1 MTREKQLSARDV
13 LRPDSK
19 QVPEALEERPP
30 ASVPEVVADVRTH
43 NGAEEAEEDDE
54 HDAVVSRGGPRS
66 SGEEQGLAGKGHARA
81 FDEDSESRRRVA
93 EGIDDRGCIHGASY
107 TDGLMADYGDHE
119 SSEDPLHILRH
130 STAHLLAAAVTE
142 LYPDAKYGIGPP
154 VQDGFYYDFAF
165 SKPISES
172 DLGAIESRMRRIA
185 QEDRP
190 FVRDVVTRQQALD
203 EFGKRGQDYKV
214 ELIND
219 KVEGDEVSLYRTG
232 GFVDLCRGPHVRS
245 TKDLKFFKLLRV
257 AGAYWRGDEKKPQL
271 TRIYGTAW
279 PSAKELEE
287 HMKFLEEAEKRDHK
301 KLGKELKLFAL
312 DERVG
317 VGQVIWLPDGATIR
331 RELERWIVDEE
342 LRRGYRHVITPH
354 VAKLDLYRQSGHWE
368 LFHETM
374 YPPMKFED
382 GEELELRPMNCPHH
396 ILVYEHDLHSYRDLP
411 LRIAELGQNYRLEKS
426 GELMGMVRVRSFNLN
441 DAHIFCTPDQVVAE
455 VKGAIQLANY
465 FMGVLGVEDY
475 WYRLSLRDHVKTKW
489 AGTDEEWEN
498 AEAMLK
504 EALDSLNLPYQVS
517 PGDAAFYGPKIDFQV
532 MDAHRREFTNNT
544 VQVDYQ
550 LPKKFDLEYVAED
563 GSRQRPVMIHRG
575 AFGAFERMVAYLIEL
590 YAGAFPTWLHPVQVI
605 IIPITDAE
613 HEYAWRVAERLRQTN
628 LRVEVDGRSERM
640 QRKIRDAQARK
651 VPYMTILGGREAE
664 SGHVNVRDR
673 SGSQTDEPL
682 EEFVQ
687 RVTQEVAERRR

>member
-1 MTREKQLSARDV
+1 
-13 LRPDSK
+13 
-19 QVPEALEERPP
+19 
-30 ASVPEVVADVRTH
+30 
-43 NGAEEAEEDDE
+43 
-54 HDAVVSRGGPRS
+54 
-66 SGEEQGLAGKGHARA
+66 
-81 FDEDSESRRRVA
+81 
-93 EGIDDRGCIHGASY
+93 
-107 TDGLMADYGDHE
+107 MADYGDHE
-119 SSEDPLHILRH
+119 SSDDPLHILRH
-130 STAHLLAAAVTE
+130 STAHLLAAAVME

-190 FVRDVVTRQQALD
+190 FIREIVSRQQALD
-203 EFGKRGQDYKV
+203 EFRARGQDYKL

-219 KVEGDEVSLYRTG
+219 KVEGDEVSLYRMG
-232 GFVDLCRGPHVRS
+232 DFVDLCRGPHVRS

-279 PSAKELEE
+279 PTAKQLEE
-287 HMKFLEEAEKRDHK
+287 HLKFLEEADRRDHK

-342 LRRGYRHVITPH
+342 LRRGYKHVITPH

-441 DAHIFCTPDQVVAE
+441 DAHIFCTPDQVVGE
-455 VKGAIQLANY
+455 VKGAIQLANH
-465 FMGVLGVEDY
+465 FMSVLGVEDY
-475 WYRLSLRDHVKTKW
+475 WYRLSLRDNVKTKW
-489 AGTDEEWEN
+489 AGTDEEWET

-504 EALDSLNLPYQVS
+504 EALDSLNLPYKVS

-590 YAGAFPTWLHPVQVI
+590 YAGAFPTWLHPVQVM

-613 HEYAWRVAERLRQTN
+613 HEYAWRVADRLRQTN

-651 VPYMTILGGREAE
+651 VPYMAILGGREAE

-673 SGSQTDEPL
+673 SGNQTDEL
-682 EEFVQ
+682 LDEFAQ
-687 RVTQEVAERRR
+687 RVAQEVAERRR

>member
-1 MTREKQLSARDV
+1 MSAPATEPRNPKRMTSTMLWFRAAAHAAAASNRASPGKGTPALSMRM
-13 LRPDSK
+13 PS
-19 QVPEALEERPP
+19 P
-30 ASVPEVVADVRTH
+30 AAGYPSASTI
-43 NGAEEAEEDDE
+43 
-54 HDAVVSRGGPRS
+54 AVGFTGSELYPSGRGLG
-66 SGEEQGLAGKGHARA
+66 SGEGAVA
-81 FDEDSESRRRVA
+81 SR
-93 EGIDDRGCIHGASY
+93 SY

-119 SSEDPLHILRH
+119 SSDDPLHILRH
-130 STAHLLAAAVTE
+130 STAHLLAAAVME

-172 DLGAIESRMRRIA
+172 DLGAIESRMRRLA

-190 FVRDVVTRQQALD
+190 FIREIVSRQQALD
-203 EFGKRGQDYKV
+203 EFRARGQDYKL

-232 GFVDLCRGPHVRS
+232 DFVDLCRGPHVRS

-257 AGAYWRGDEKKPQL
+257 TGAYWRGDEKRPQL

-279 PSAKELEE
+279 PTAKELEE

-342 LRRGYRHVITPH
+342 LRRGYKHVITPH
-354 VAKLDLYRQSGHWE
+354 VAKLDLYRQSGHWD

-441 DAHIFCTPDQVVAE
+441 DAHIFCTPDQVIGE

-475 WYRLSLRDHVKTKW
+475 WYRLSMRDNVKTKW
-489 AGTDEEWEN
+489 AGTDEEWET

-504 EALDSLNLPYQVS
+504 EALDSLNLPYKVS

-532 MDAHRREFTNNT
+532 MDAHRREFTNNP

-590 YAGAFPTWLHPVQVI
+590 YAGAFPTWLHPVQVL

-613 HEYAWRVAERLRQTN
+613 HEYAWRVADRLRQAN
-628 LRVEVDGRSERM
+628 LRVEVDGRSQKM
-640 QRKIRDAQARK
+640 QRKIRDAQVRK
-651 VPYMTILGGREAE
+651 VPYMAILGGREAE
-664 SGHVNVRDR
+664 SSHVSVRDR
-673 SGSQTDEPL
+673 AGNQTDESL

-687 RVTQEVAERRR
+687 RVAQEVAERRH

>member
-1 MTREKQLSARDV
+1 
-13 LRPDSK
+13 
-19 QVPEALEERPP
+19 
-30 ASVPEVVADVRTH
+30 
-43 NGAEEAEEDDE
+43 
-54 HDAVVSRGGPRS
+54 
-66 SGEEQGLAGKGHARA
+66 
-81 FDEDSESRRRVA
+81 
-93 EGIDDRGCIHGASY
+93 
-107 TDGLMADYGDHE
+107 
-119 SSEDPLHILRH
+119 
-130 STAHLLAAAVTE
+130 
-142 LYPDAKYGIGPP
+142 
-154 VQDGFYYDFAF
+154 
-165 SKPISES
+165 
-172 DLGAIESRMRRIA
+172 
-185 QEDRP
+185 
-190 FVRDVVTRQQALD
+190 
-203 EFGKRGQDYKV
+203 
-214 ELIND
+214 
-219 KVEGDEVSLYRTG
+219 
-232 GFVDLCRGPHVRS
+232 
-245 TKDLKFFKLLRV
+245 
-257 AGAYWRGDEKKPQL
+257 
-271 TRIYGTAW
+271 
-279 PSAKELEE
+279 
-287 HMKFLEEAEKRDHK
+287 
-301 KLGKELKLFAL
+301 
-312 DERVG
+312 VG

-441 DAHIFCTPDQVVAE
+441 DAHIFCTPDQVVGE

-504 EALDSLNLPYQVS
+504 EALESLNLPYKES

-605 IIPITDAE
+605 IVPITDAE
-613 HEYAWRVAERLRQTN
+613 HEYAWRVADRLRQAN

-651 VPYMTILGGREAE
+651 VPYMAILGGREAE
-664 SGHVNVRDR
+664 SSHVNVRDR
-673 SGSQTDEPL
+673 SGNQTDESL
-682 EEFVQ
+682 DEFAQ
-687 RVTQEVAERRR
+687 RVAQEVAERRR